1 MKKQIISVVAFLS
14 CLGVATAQEAP
25 TTKIEKLTPK
35 LSVISAGFNGLITVL
50 ASEKGPV
57 VVDTADPA
65 SAPAVLALIKTVD
78 PRPPLDVILT
88 HYHGDHAG
96 GLATIA
102 AGATVFAQE
111 ECLASFR
118 NRDAQK
124 ADTALAAA
132 AQVASLSK
140 GATLQL
146 GADTVVLVNP
156 GPGHSRGDTVV
167 VFEKEKVIAAG
178 DLFFNGLPPYID
190 VADGADTAAWI
201 ATIESLCARYP
212 GFKVV
217 AGHGPQSD
225 TAGWLAFAEY
235 LRALREGVAAAIKAG
250 QTREQAQASVNL
262 DRFASLK
269 DVGDFLTK
277 KANVGWVYD
286 ELSRKK

>member
-1 MKKQIISVVAFLS
+1 MKKQILSTVAFLS
-14 CLGVATAQEAP
+14 CLGVAAAQEAP
-25 TTKIEKLTPK
+25 APKIEKLTPK

-50 ASEKGPV
+50 ASDKGPI

-65 SAPAVLALIKTVD
+65 SAPAIQALIRTVD
-78 PRPPLDVILT
+78 PRPPVDVILT

-96 GLATIA
+96 GLATLA
-102 AGATVFAQE
+102 AGATVIAQE
-111 ECLASFR
+111 DCLASYR
-118 NRDAQK
+118 KREGQK
-124 ADTALAAA
+124 ADGALATA

-167 VFEKEKVIAAG
+167 VFEQQKVIAAG

-190 VADGADTAAWI
+190 VADGADTGAWI
-201 ATIESLCARYP
+201 ATIETLCARYP

-217 AGHGPQSD
+217 AGHGPLSD

-235 LRALREGVAAAIKAG
+235 LRALRAGVAAAIKAG

-262 DRFASLK
+262 ERFAGIK

-277 KANVGWVYD
+277 KANIGWVYD